1 MTGKAAMPKPAQHIP
16 TYTPAGHADGQFGF
30 RAEGLPP
37 TGACRVRTAHQ
48 TVDHLGRSRQ
58 RPQMMIAVVADIHG
72 TVTERTRA
80 FLDIKINPCED
91 GPCRPT
97 IRHGGST
104 LVLKLV
110 DDSRRVP
117 TITYA
122 KRVGQNLAWPWDGSL
137 KKIGGQPLT
146 SEVISTLGMSCGRK
160 RERGTSGR

>member
-16 TYTPAGHADGQFGF
+16 THTPAGHADGQFGF

-37 TGACRVRTAHQ
+37 TGAWRVRTAHQ

-72 TVTERTRA
+72 TVTARTRA
-80 FLDIKINPCED
+80 CLDIKIDPCED

-97 IRHGGST
+97 IRHGDST

-110 DDSRRVP
+110 DDSYRVP
-117 TITYA
+117 TITCS
-122 KRVGQNLAWPWDGSL
+122 KPVGKNLPEPLGGSL
-137 KKIGGQPLT
+137 YFLALDFLGVPGRPMLQHGVKYGQKLPHT
-146 SEVISTLGMSCGRK
+146 
-160 RERGTSGR
+160 

>member
-16 TYTPAGHADGQFGF
+16 THTPAGHADRQFGF
-30 RAEGLPP
+30 GAEGLSP
-37 TGACRVRTAHQ
+37 TVARGVRTTHQ
-48 TVDHLGRSRQ
+48 TGDHLGRSRQ

-72 TVTERTRA
+72 TITDRTRA
-80 FLDIKINPCED
+80 FLDIKIDPCED

-97 IRHGGST
+97 IRHGGFT

-122 KRVGQNLAWPWDGSL
+122 NPVGKNRDL
-137 KKIGGQPLT
+137 
-146 SEVISTLGMSCGRK
+146 
-160 RERGTSGR
+160 SGKGKSS